1 MIRTVYKISPEKA
14 QVIAHNIRWRIME
27 LLSNDET
34 LYAKSIAKML
44 GLSEQKVHY
53 HLTQLRE
60 AGLLV
65 PVGVRPIKRGRAKLF
80 KPVAPF
86 LRWPG
91 DCQGAYPG
99 LHPEC
104 LL

>member
-65 PVGVRPIKRGRAKLF
+65 PIGVRPIKRGRAKLF
-80 KPVAPF
+80 KPIANQFV
-86 LRWPG
+86 LS
-91 DCQGAYPG
+91 
-99 LHPEC
+99 L
-104 LL
+104 